1 MRISGYL
8 QQACGNLWKKK
19 LRTFLT
25 TSGVVIGVGALVSM
39 FAFGQGIQRNIT
51 DQFKKLDLFNY
62 VNVFAGRGPDRPGES
77 SDPDEGGGRRA
88 EHRRRRG
95 GGPPAPNH

>member
-1 MRISGYL
+1 MRISDYIG
-8 QQACGNLWKKK
+8 QAGGNLWKKK

-25 TSGVVIGVGALVSM
+25 TSGVVIGVGALVCM

-62 VNVFAGRGPDRPGES
+62 ISVFAGGRPDRPGES
-77 SDPDEGGGRRA
+77 SDPDEHGGHEGR
-88 EHRRRRG
+88 HRRRRCG
-95 GGPPAPNH
+95 TFRM

>member
-1 MRISGYL
+1 MRISDDIG
-8 QQACGNLWKKK
+8 QAGGNLWKKK

-25 TSGVVIGVGALVSM
+25 TSGVVIGVGALVCM

-62 VNVFAGRGPDRPGES
+62 ITVFGPGSRRGPARITTRMTLTAEQPGS
-77 SDPDEGGGRRA
+77 GPAEGG
-88 EHRRRRG
+88 
-95 GGPPAPNH
+95 

>member
-1 MRISGYL
+1 MILAILRESWLAMG
-8 QQACGNLWKKK
+8 ANK

-62 VNVFAGRGPDRPGES
+62 ITVFS
-77 SDPDEGGGRRA
+77 IS
-88 EHRRRRG
+88 
-95 GGPPAPNH
+95 